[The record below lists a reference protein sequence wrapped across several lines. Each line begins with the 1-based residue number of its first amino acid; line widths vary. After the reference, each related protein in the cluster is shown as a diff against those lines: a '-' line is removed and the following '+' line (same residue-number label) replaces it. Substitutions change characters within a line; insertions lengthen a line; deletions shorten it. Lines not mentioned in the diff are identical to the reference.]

1 MVFRPS
7 EPPAP
12 IARLSATVVNKET
25 IGDAIVTTTKEFTW
39 VIKTTDHTI
48 TTTKTTVT
56 TVETF
61 AYSQDKTTTTTATS
75 TRTELRP
82 GAIAQSA

>member
-1 MVFRPS
+1 VVFRPP

-12 IARLSATVVNKET
+12 IATLSATVVNKET

-39 VIKTTDHTI
+39 VIKTTDQTI

-56 TVETF
+56 TIDTF
-61 AYSQDKTTTTTATS
+61 AYSQDKTTTTTVTS

-82 GAIAQSA
+82 GATARNA